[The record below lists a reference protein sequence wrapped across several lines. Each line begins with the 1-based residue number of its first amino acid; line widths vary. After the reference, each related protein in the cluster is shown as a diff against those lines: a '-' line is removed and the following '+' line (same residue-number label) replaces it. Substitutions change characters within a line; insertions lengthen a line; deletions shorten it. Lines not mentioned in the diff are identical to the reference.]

1 MSVQVFPEMLGY
13 QGFDLMYGLAIVECI
28 IWWWYWEV
36 VGAQWGLLEGYIIE
50 GMHLGA
56 VSYSGSSLFLPP
68 PSSFSCL
75 SRCESLA
82 PPHTSPTMI
91 FRPYTRNQVTLD

>member
-1 MSVQVFPEMLGY
+1 MQVFPETVGY
-13 QGFDLMYGLAIVECI
+13 QGSDLMYGLAIDGCI
-28 IWWWYWEV
+28 VWRRYWEV

-56 VSYSGSSLFLPP
+56 VSYSGSFLFLSPH
-68 PSSFSCL
+68 SSFSCL

-82 PPHTSPTMI
+82 ALRHTLPL
-91 FRPYTRNQVTLD
+91 P